1 MRHARWLWFL
11 LLGWLIFAAVMVA
24 QLPAPPAR
32 GAGLVTHAYAIPAL
46 RPLALQSILKHEG
59 GFANHPSD
67 PGGRT
72 LHGITQARY
81 DIHRDAQNL
90 PRRQITPSLARDK
103 LWPVERAAIYDRY
116 YFAPCRFDLL
126 PAGLDYVL
134 VDYCVNSGPGRGG
147 RVIRAAVVVA
157 DARAR
162 APDAGGPPLPD
173 MHTVMETMRTS
184 TIDTPILDAANRIGA
199 RRLMPLL
206 CTERRNF
213 VRRLATYRV
222 FGPGWE
228 RRITEVCSL
237 GIAMMGGRRASGL
250 FAQLAPA
257 PGKAFE
263 TGEEEE
269 QQELGP

>member
-1 MRHARWLWFL
+1 MIRFL
-11 LLGWLIFAAVMVA
+11 LALALLAVATAAA
-24 QLPAPPAR
+24 
-32 GAGLVTHAYAIPAL
+32 AIPAL
-46 RPLALQSILKHEG
+46 RPLALQSVLKHEG

-81 DIHRDAQNL
+81 DIYRDQNNL
-90 PRRQITPSLARDK
+90 PRRQITPALARDK
-103 LWPVERAAIYDRY
+103 AWPAERAAIYDRY
-116 YFAPCRFDLL
+116 YFSPCRFDLL

-134 VDYCVNSGPGRGG
+134 VDYCINSGPGRGG
-147 RVIRAAVVVA
+147 RSLRAAVVVA
-157 DARAR
+157 EHPI
-162 APDAGGPPLPD
+162 PDI
-173 MHTVMETMRTS
+173 HTVMETMRTS
-184 TIDTPILDAANRIGA
+184 TIDQPILDAANRLGA
-199 RRLMPLL
+199 RALMGIV
-206 CTERRNF
+206 CAERRAF
-213 VRRLATYRV
+213 VRRLGTYRV

-237 GIAMMGGRRASGL
+237 GIAMMNGRRASGL
-250 FAQLAPA
+250 FASIVPA